1 MLKNFSIE
9 QMKEIKRQKQL
20 KEQQEYAEN
29 GKSTAYEAGQLVT
42 IGDAD
47 CDYLDYKHFVVAQ
60 IARLGFKGYVAITG
74 WDISELV
81 EVLAED
87 GPSSTNW
94 RDDVIDFFDGMEG
107 NY

>member
-60 IARLGFKGYVAITG
+60 IARLGFKGYVALTG

-81 EVLAED
+81 EYLAEED
-87 GPSSTNW
+87 SSNTVWEN
-94 RDDVIDFFDGMEG
+94 DVMDYFDGMEG

>member
-20 KEQQEYAEN
+20 IEQQEYAEN
-29 GKSTAYEAGQLVT
+29 GKSTAYEAGKLVT

-47 CDYLDYKHFVVAQ
+47 CKYLDYKHFVVAQ

-81 EVLAED
+81 EDLAED
-87 GPSSTNW
+87 DPSSTNW

>member
-81 EVLAED
+81 EDLAED
-87 GPSSTNW
+87 DPSSTNW